1 MKRIFILTFSF
12 LLNICINAQNTT
24 LLINNVQIFNGK
36 DEKTIAGNVLIINN
50 LISKISTNP
59 ITTDKSG
66 FTKIIDGKGKF
77 LMPGL
82 IDVHWHAIMTATTL
96 ENLMDG
102 ESGYAFIKAADEANN
117 TLLPG
122 FTAVRDLGGP
132 TFGLKKAIEED
143 VIEEGAY
150 AGLLLVDGNPL
161 KNLDVMVD

>member
-1 MKRIFILTFSF
+1 
-12 LLNICINAQNTT
+12 
-24 LLINNVQIFNGK
+24 
-36 DEKTIAGNVLIINN
+36 
-50 LISKISTNP
+50 
-59 ITTDKSG
+59 
-66 FTKIIDGKGKF
+66 
-77 LMPGL
+77 MPGL

-132 TFGLKKAIEED
+132 TFGLKKAIDED